1 MSRLR
6 QQLAAIFTGS
16 VKRQLIWGVAMV
28 HAVMMSLFVYDLSIR
43 QGDFLIESQASEAG
57 TLAKNLS
64 LVATS
69 PLLSSDLSG
78 LQELTLSISR
88 YPGVVHA
95 MVIGVDGKILA
106 HEDPTRRGQFLV
118 DFPHLSEQIAPQVVL
133 QKSSAQA
140 DVATAIALNG
150 QRLGWVR
157 VVVSQDETASRL
169 ANILRTGL
177 LYTTVAI
184 LAGIL
189 LAWALAKRLTLRLRA
204 LVDVADAVRLG
215 GLQTRAQ
222 IGGGDELSHL
232 GQAFNFMLSSLEA
245 RKRDEHALALALQ
258 VEKELAQV
266 TLASIGDAV
275 ITTDKLGR
283 VTFMNASACSLT
295 GLMQADARGQP
306 ITEVFSLV
314 GLGTKLPLNSPVHAV
329 LQAEGKAGIEFLG
342 GLLTRLGSTIAVESR
357 ASPICTADGH
367 LAGCVLVARDVS
379 KQLEA
384 QSRLEEI
391 NESLERRVTERT
403 SELAR
408 ANQAALRSEQFIRTV
423 TDALP
428 SMIGY
433 WDRDLRCK
441 FANKAYEKWFNVR
454 VETIVGMHIREVLG
468 EALYAMNAP
477 RMRLALEGQV
487 QIFDREAHRAT
498 GELGYMAAKYL
509 PHVLADEVLGFFVLV
524 EDITELKQAESR
536 LMELNQALSLQVQ
549 VASNANLAK
558 SEFLANMSHEI
569 RTPLS
574 AIAGMAKLV
583 AREPLSSTQKERMGK
598 LDSAV
603 NHLSFTINDILD
615 LSKIEANS
623 LVLEDAP
630 VDLNALVGNIV
641 SMTQDSLQAKGLQ
654 LQVLVEPMPVIL
666 MGDST
671 RLAQALLNY
680 VSNAVK
686 FTDAGAVTLRV
697 TLADETPDSALIRF
711 EVHDTGV
718 GIAAEMIP
726 LLFEPFVQA
735 DSSTTRKYGGTGL
748 GLTIA
753 KRLAE
758 AMGGAVGAL
767 SEPGMGSTF
776 WFSARLK
783 KGSVLSA
790 PQAGT
795 YSLALEALTRD
806 FAGRRVLLVEDDEFN
821 REIGN
826 ILLQDCGFRV
836 DEAKDGREA
845 VGMAMLGDY
854 DLILMD
860 MQMPNMDGLEA
871 TAKIRSTLAGAPVP
885 IIAMTANAFAD
896 DKQRCLDAGMND
908 FITKPV
914 DPGKLYQAILNQFIR
929 PATPAKDR

>member
-1 MSRLR
+1 MSSLR
-6 QQLAAIFTGS
+6 QQLTAIFTGS
-16 VKRQLIWGVAMV
+16 VQRQLIWGVAMV
-28 HAVMMSLFVYDLSIR
+28 HAVMMTLFVYDLSIR
-43 QGDFLIESQASEAG
+43 QRDFLIESQASQAG

-64 LVATS
+64 LIATT

-95 MVIGVDGKILA
+95 MVIGQDGKILA

-118 DFPHLSEQIAPQVVL
+118 DFSHLSEQLASQVVL
-133 QKSSAQA
+133 LKSSAQA

-169 ANILRTGL
+169 ANILQTGL

-204 LVDVADAVRLG
+204 LVDVSDAVRLG

-222 IGGGDELSHL
+222 IDGGDELSYL
-232 GQAFNFMLSSLEA
+232 GQAFNFMLSSLES
-245 RKRDEHALALALQ
+245 RKRDEYALALALQ

-275 ITTDKLGR
+275 ITTDKLGQ

-295 GLMQADARGQP
+295 GLMQFEVAGQP

-314 GLGTKLPLNSPVHAV
+314 GLGTRLPLNSPVHAV
-329 LQAEGKAGIEFLG
+329 LQAGDNASREILG
-342 GLLTRLGSTIAVESR
+342 GLVTRLGTTVAVESR
-357 ASPICTADGH
+357 ASPIHTADGT

-379 KQLEA
+379 KQLDA
-384 QSRLEEI
+384 QTRLEEI
-391 NESLERRVTERT
+391 NETLEKRVTERT
-403 SELAR
+403 QQLALANQEVLAR
-408 ANQAALRSEQFIRTV
+408 EQFIRTV

-433 WDRDLRCK
+433 WDRELRCQ
-441 FANKAYEKWFNVR
+441 FANKAYEEWFDAR
-454 VETIVGMHIREVLG
+454 VETIVGLHVREVLG
-468 EALYAMNAP
+468 EPLFALNALH
-477 RMRLALEGQV
+477 MHQALEGQV
-487 QIFDREAHRAT
+487 QIFDRETRRAT
-498 GELGYMAAKYL
+498 GEMGYLAAKYL
-509 PHVLADEVLGFFVLV
+509 PHVLDGKVVGFFVLV
-524 EDITELKQAESR
+524 EDITELKLAENR
-536 LMELNQALSLQVQ
+536 LKELNEALSLQVS
-549 VASNANLAK
+549 VASDANLAK
-558 SEFLANMSHEI
+558 SIFLANMSHEI

-574 AIAGMAKLV
+574 AISGMSKLI
-583 AREPLSSTQKERMGK
+583 AREPLSQTQAERMGK
-598 LDSAV
+598 LDAAV
-603 NHLSFTINDILD
+603 KHLSFTINDILD
-615 LSKIEANS
+615 LSKIEANR

-630 VDLNALVGNIV
+630 VDMNGLIANIV
-641 SMTQDSLQAKGLQ
+641 SMTQDGFRAKGLQ
-654 LQVLVEPMPVIL
+654 MHVFAGPMPANLI
-666 MGDST
+666 GDST
-671 RLAQALLNY
+671 RMTQALLNC
-680 VSNAVK
+680 VGNAVK
-686 FTDAGAVTLRV
+686 FTDAGSVSLRV
-697 TLADETPDSALIRF
+697 TLDDETADTALIRF
-711 EVHDTGV
+711 EVQDTGV
-718 GIAAEMIP
+718 GIAAEKIH

-748 GLTIA
+748 GLTITR
-753 KRLAE
+753 RLAE

-767 SEPGMGSTF
+767 SEPGLGSTF

-783 KGSVLSA
+783 KGPALPV
-790 PQAGT
+790 PQT
-795 YSLALEALTRD
+795 LPPDSPALETLIRD
-806 FAGRRVLLVEDDEFN
+806 YKGRRVLLVEDDEFN

-826 ILLQDCGFRV
+826 ILLQDCGFQV
-836 DEAKDGREA
+836 DEAQDGLEA
-845 VGMAMLGDY
+845 VEMASLYVY

-871 TAKIRSTLAGAPVP
+871 TTRIRSTLAGVAVP
-885 IIAMTANAFAD
+885 IVAMTANAFAD
-896 DKQRCLDAGMND
+896 DKQRCLDAVMND

-914 DPGKLYQAILNQFIR
+914 NPGSLYQAILNQFISH
-929 PATPAKDR
+929 AT